1 MAVNAS
7 YQLPKE
13 PPQPTDLQVQN
24 FIVNS
29 EDSLVPS
36 TGDLFNPIGGNTEH
50 GEIGP
55 GIGPDPGDV
64 GGYDWGAAAEY
75 AQDVWDSLEIPPSW
89 GTTIEQLKEQDY
101 LLNLQ

>member
-36 TGDLFNPIGGNTEH
+36 TGDLFNPMGG
-50 GEIGP
+50 GP
-55 GIGPDPGDV
+55 GTGPGVDPDPGDD
-64 GGYDWGAAAEY
+64 GGICARCMG
-75 AQDVWDSLEIPPSW
+75 
-89 GTTIEQLKEQDY
+89 
-101 LLNLQ
+101 